1 MVEDSDGGRMKRM
14 VPGGN
19 RQPKKQ
25 MVEVQRIYKGEKMMM
40 PMMKLERDTDTPV
53 DSFSAATKI
62 EAGIQLGKSYS
73 PYTMSVNIYTLVGNW
88 AWIVVDT

>member
-88 AWIVVDT
+88 A